1 MIRYDLFR
9 FQFISY
15 FESIRIDCKNDEKN
29 KSFEMF
35 NYDHVILKQFLHKS
49 RIIRIIEWKNKSSTQ
64 NRCINVVTS

>member
-49 RIIRIIEWKNKSSTQ
+49 RIIRIIE
-64 NRCINVVTS
+64 